1 MSAAAAAITE
11 RNRANAQHSTGP
23 KTAEGRAASSQNAR
37 KHGLTGQLRL
47 DSQAET
53 ERFTA
58 KCAEYTA
65 FFKLT
70 HPDAERVIREIVTAQ
85 FRMEQIWKVQRTLL
99 TMLQEQ
105 YIDEL
110 NESVTDPEE
119 IRNRLAAIVY
129 LRDPE
134 NGNVLQRLHRYLLAA
149 ERSHR
154 RARAELDK
162 LRAEQSDRVRAEA
175 EMRALQQRFQANKT
189 KLQNEPSRHPAIDVA
204 NLPWLPLESKIHV
217 NIPQQIKD
225 MVRNPPQNQN
235 R

>member
-1 MSAAAAAITE
+1 MSAAATAITE

-23 KTAEGRAASSQNAR
+23 KTAEGRASSSQNAR

-53 ERFTA
+53 DRFTA

-65 FFKLT
+65 FYKLT
-70 HPDAERVIREIVTAQ
+70 HPDAGRVIRELVTAQ
-85 FRMEQIWKVQRTLL
+85 FRMEQIWKVQRTLI

-110 NESVTDPEE
+110 DESVTDPEE

-154 RARAELDK
+154 RARAELEQ
-162 LRAEQSDRVRAEA
+162 LRTEQADRIRAEA
-175 EMRALQQRFQANKT
+175 DMRALQQQFKASKP
-189 KLQNEPSRHPAIDVA
+189 KVQNEPRRSPAIDVA

-217 NIPQQIKD
+217 NIPQEIKD
-225 MVRNPPQNQN
+225 MVRNPS
-235 R
+235 RAK